1 MNDLHDYDK
10 YDLMNRL
17 NKRNIFRLEEEKIF
31 HNREKNVQNQ
41 LIQIQDGHHM

>member
-10 YDLMNRL
+10 YDVMKRL
-17 NKRNIFRLEEEKIF
+17 NKRNYFRLEEEKTF
-31 HNREKNVQNQ
+31 HNREKNVQNR